1 MLVLHVTL
9 AVTAGAAGAGS
20 QHQEYAF
27 IGSRK
32 ACTGLDVNSAY
43 CRVLKNATDSAAM
56 GTRLAADLYDEYH
69 KRGAGGLIN
78 GKPRPEQLRLV
89 KFVTTFFPVAQ
100 YQHIGEGGPG
110 SCWVM
115 RQLKA
120 ANYSVQGQE
129 LSRTAVGAHCAG
141 LDVRQGFLK
150 HLDFAESEF
159 DVFVASDVMEHV
171 PLPDLQPTLK
181 SILRVT
187 KHYFLFSVGVC
198 AKWCHGYCSSPAI
211 HPTGLCDT
219 FTRQWWNHQLEK
231 AGFWLAPDKD
241 MATLERIMFPGRLPK
256 PCGAAQPRQKEK
268 LMWCQSPWNPL
279 AHNYFMARRT
289 GKHD

>member
-187 KHYFLFSVGVC
+187 KALLPIQC
-198 AKWCHGYCSSPAI
+198 
-211 HPTGLCDT
+211 
-219 FTRQWWNHQLEK
+219 
-231 AGFWLAPDKD
+231 
-241 MATLERIMFPGRLPK
+241 GRLREVVSWVLFK
-256 PCGAAQPRQKEK
+256 PSDPPNRFVRHVYTPVVESSARKGRLLVGSGQGYGYARKDHVSREATQAV
-268 LMWCQSPWNPL
+268 WCCSTTSERKTHVVSITMEPAGTQLLHGSPD
-279 AHNYFMARRT
+279 R
-289 GKHD
+289 